1 VQGRDRG
8 KERGPDLGQDLRRE
22 REPVSG
28 QEQGLDSGREQN
40 RERGLVRGRDQGE
53 ERSREQ
59 CRDRREVQS
68 RDQGREP
75 TQDRGEESPQGS
87 PGRDATSD
95 FGFWILDWRL
105 AGIEGSRIV
114 GLSGPCLTVQS
125 SESRVQNSET
135 RTRRTAKVAK
145 DAVVR
150 IRTDRSSGLRT
161 EERANDHS
169 VPAEF
174 RSQRSE

>member
-1 VQGRDRG
+1 MQGRDRG
-8 KERGPDLGQDLRRE
+8 EERGPGIGQGVRRE
-22 REPVSG
+22 PEPVTG
-28 QEQGLDSGREQN
+28 QEQGLDSGQEQN

-53 ERSREQ
+53 EQSREQ

-105 AGIEGSRIV
+105 AGIGITDSWPQWP
-114 GLSGPCLTVQS
+114 LSDS
-125 SESRVQNSET
+125 
-135 RTRRTAKVAK
+135 
-145 DAVVR
+145 
-150 IRTDRSSGLRT
+150 
-161 EERANDHS
+161 
-169 VPAEF
+169 AEF
-174 RSQRSE
+174 RIQSPEFRDADETNRQGRQGRRSSDSNRPEFRVADRGARQ